1 MRDCEPGLDFEV
13 ARGGIEDEMRP
24 ESEADRVAR
33 WRRQQIRGL
42 LPAVSPDPMIPHH
55 SRRKGMIS

>member
-24 ESEADRVAR
+24 ESEADRVGTMAA
-33 WRRQQIRGL
+33 
-42 LPAVSPDPMIPHH
+42 PAN
-55 SRRKGMIS
+55 SRPLAGRVAGS